1 LLLLVASALADQPF
15 EDSPALTALW
25 QATSD
30 GSTDAYIAQLIQNRE
45 YGSHRAA
52 DGRGPMF
59 WAYEFKN
66 LDARALLM
74 HLEVSPDQED
84 TEGKAPK
91 EFFPGSAEEF
101 AGVYAFPLP
110 AAPLHPFSA
119 ARLSYS

>member
-1 LLLLVASALADQPF
+1 
-15 EDSPALTALW
+15 
-25 QATSD
+25 
-30 GSTDAYIAQLIQNRE
+30 
-45 YGSHRAA
+45 
-52 DGRGPMF
+52 MF